1 MKKFNIVLH
10 ETTIINF
17 PFFWK
22 LMNRYKFATLV
33 APFLVFCYA
42 FYFYNAQ
49 NTIFVRS
56 VNFKNIVSEQE
67 GASSAIASVLGE
79 KSSGLNESEVSGII
93 RSLDFQ
99 QEFSEALF
107 HNPEFSKLDLSSVK
121 DKKPFDMDA
130 FLASC
135 AGERECIYKKVRSAL
150 FGMISI
156 SGDRT
161 ITNSYILKV
170 MSKDKFTTSLVLNE
184 AIKAIVKHRV
194 ETIRHKLSQQ
204 IDLSEELV
212 KSKRIELTNIDHNKL
227 MERKKSLENTVTSMD
242 LKERSYAK
250 FLQSLKIKLALMET
264 KMKETKR
271 VASRSDASVS
281 SGTLNLQARKR
292 LEEKIRKL
300 ESDIGAIKVVANEI
314 SNQDENILKQ
324 LEAELNKSQKKL
336 LSFGMA
342 GRSLAS
348 EMDFYNR
355 KEGESNFTEFDYKVA
370 KQQFSKTKTDFE
382 TVLVEKEKLLTELSD
397 LDIKLEVIKPNL
409 EYTQLLEGK
418 IIQLKLLNSTVVS
431 DLVFERELGGVHTFK
446 KVNRSKMMLFSFVAS
461 ALLLVLITLSVYFFD
476 DRIYDQFELAKSFE
490 DLTIIG
496 NTPDFE

>member
-22 LMNRYKFATLV
+22 LMNRYRFATLV
-33 APFLVFCYA
+33 APLLVFCYA
-42 FYFYNAQ
+42 FYYYSAQ
-49 NTIFVRS
+49 NTIFVRTI
-56 VNFKNIVSEQE
+56 NFKNIVSEQE

-79 KSSGLNESEVSGII
+79 KSSSLNESEVSGII
-93 RSLDFQ
+93 KSLDFQ
-99 QEFSEALF
+99 QDFSESLF
-107 HNPEFSKLDLSSVK
+107 QNPEFSKLDLSSAK
-121 DKKPFDMDA
+121 DKKPFDMDE

-135 AGERECIYKKVRSAL
+135 AGKKECIYKKVRGSV

-170 MSKDKFTTSLVLNE
+170 LSKDKFTTTLILNE
-184 AIKAIVKHRV
+184 ARKAVVRTRV
-194 ETIRHKLSQQ
+194 ESIQRKLSQQ
-204 IDLSEELV
+204 IKLSEELV
-212 KSKRIELTNIDHNKL
+212 KTKRAELNDVDLTSL
-227 MERKKSLENTVTSMD
+227 VERKKSLENGVESMD
-242 LKERSYAK
+242 HKVRNYSK

-264 KMKETKR
+264 KVKETKR
-271 VASRSDASVS
+271 VANRKD
-281 SGTLNLQARKR
+281 LNPVNKVLTLQARKR

-314 SNQDENILKQ
+314 SNQDESILGQ
-324 LEAELNKSQKKL
+324 LEAELKRAQEKL
-336 LSFGMA
+336 SKQGKA
-342 GRSLAS
+342 GRSIAS
-348 EMDFYNR
+348 EMNFYNR

-370 KQQFSKTKTDFE
+370 KEQFAKTKADYD
-382 TVLVEKEKLLTELSD
+382 TVIVEKERLLKELAD
-397 LDIKLEVIKPNL
+397 LDMKLEVIKPNL

-431 DLVFERELGGVHTFK
+431 DLIFERELGAVMAFK
-446 KVNRSKMMLFSFVAS
+446 QFSKSKMILFSAVAS
-461 ALLLVLITLSVYFFD
+461 SVLLILITLCVYFFD

-496 NTPDFE
+496 NTPDFD